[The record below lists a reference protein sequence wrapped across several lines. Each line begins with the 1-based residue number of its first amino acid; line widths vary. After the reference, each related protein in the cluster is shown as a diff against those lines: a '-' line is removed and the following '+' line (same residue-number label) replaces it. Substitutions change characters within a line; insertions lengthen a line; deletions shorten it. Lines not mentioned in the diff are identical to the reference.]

1 MIFGSVYIGVLW
13 HQVKNYYNFQ
23 YGITTGY
30 IELIT
35 EHMLDYS
42 KIMLQVHSSELKKSV
57 YSSIVLEYRLSQ
69 AEVAHICVFCP
80 PQVVVPCVC
89 KQLQQLGRTYIFCM
103 NA

>member
-30 IELIT
+30 IEF
-35 EHMLDYS
+35 DYRTHAGLFQ
-42 KIMLQVHSSELKKSV
+42 KIMLQVHSSELKKLV

-69 AEVAHICVFCP
+69 AEVAHIFVFCQ

-89 KQLQQLGRTYIFCM
+89 KQLQQLGRT
-103 NA
+103 